1 MKRIWKIF
9 PNFFPFFFPKNFKK
23 KKRKKK
29 GKKRSKK
36 TQQTPTLL
44 LWISFVSIIRES
56 TKKEAR
62 FFLPFVCVCRDDDAD
77 PKDDDLYYTTRQR
90 RSRAFEEREREK
102 ENFFLEF
109 FKNKI
114 SGGHFDWKIKALC
127 VCTLIKEEKRRR
139 RIA

>member
-1 MKRIWKIF
+1 MLVSLSCSFFCEKNLENF
-9 PNFFPFFFPKNFKK
+9 PKFFSFFFPKNFKK
-23 KKRKKK
+23 KIQKKK
-29 GKKRSKK
+29 EKKRSKK
-36 TQQTPTLL
+36 TRQTTTLL

-77 PKDDDLYYTTRQR
+77 PKDDDLYTTRRR

-109 FKNKI
+109 FKNNFVVDILIGK
-114 SGGHFDWKIKALC
+114 SKRCAC
-127 VCTLIKEEKRRR
+127 VYSI
-139 RIA
+139 

>member
-1 MKRIWKIF
+1 
-9 PNFFPFFFPKNFKK
+9 
-23 KKRKKK
+23 KKK

-77 PKDDDLYYTTRQR
+77 PKDDDDLCYTARQR
-90 RSRAFEEREREK
+90 RSRAFEERERARER
-102 ENFFLEF
+102 EFLF
-109 FKNKI
+109 GIFQKQN
-114 SGGHFDWKIKALC
+114 
-127 VCTLIKEEKRRR
+127 
-139 RIA
+139 